1 MRVILQMFGFR
12 FHSEESLS
20 PLPNWFLPGVLT
32 CVNRPDSL
40 SVPVPL
46 SLHVPLSVDRHAVC
60 PTDSRRSAIC
70 ICKSVSVCVYVCVWS
85 GPACAQFTYPSF
97 PLWIIFPV
105 CLMSTWLSSP
115 SVKRHRKC
123 LRLPGYIHHKL
134 SPDLSVGLPA
144 CIHCKPLPLVPYS
157 LSLFI
162 CSAFQL
168 FVYNQPQEMTC
179 LPAWL
184 NVYSVS
190 QLTPDFIVWTIQIL
204 SGAG

>member
-20 PLPNWFLPGVLT
+20 PLPNWFLPGVRT

-70 ICKSVSVCVYVCVWS
+70 ICKSVSVCVCVKW
-85 GPACAQFTYPSF
+85 
-97 PLWIIFPV
+97 
-105 CLMSTWLSSP
+105 P
-115 SVKRHRKC
+115 SVCTIHLSVLPAMNNIPCLFNVNLAQLSVLERHRKC

-134 SPDLSVGLPA
+134 SPDLSVGFPA
-144 CIHCKPLPLVPYS
+144 CIHCKPLPLFAHS

-179 LPAWL
+179 LPA
-184 NVYSVS
+184 
-190 QLTPDFIVWTIQIL
+190 
-204 SGAG
+204 